1 MLPRWIPALC
11 RWHRFERARERYLRR
26 PALPEALRTLLAAP
40 LPSDSTPLCGLSL
53 LSLDVETS
61 GLDPKRDQLLSIGS
75 VVLAQGQIRLD
86 GASHLFVQSDALDR
100 RSAVIHH
107 ILPEMLQNGV
117 SLDDA
122 MMQLFSQLTG
132 RVALAHGS
140 TVERRF
146 IDHYLAD
153 RFGLPPLPQLWLDT
167 LHIEKRY
174 ARLQGFEQP
183 DLRLAAVR
191 DAQGLPAYP
200 AHIAL
205 TDAVACAE
213 LLLVQAHRCGPDLQP
228 LRHWWR

>member
-26 PALPEALRTLLAAP
+26 PALPEALRTLLGAP
-40 LPSDSTPLCGLSL
+40 LPSDSTPLFGLSL

-61 GLDPKRDQLLSIGS
+61 GLDPERDQLLSIGS

-86 GASHLFVQSDALDR
+86 EASHLFVQSDKLDR

-153 RFGLPPLPQLWLDT
+153 RFGLPPCPNSGSTPCISKSVTPDCRALSNPTCAWPQCATPKGCPPIRPTLP
-167 LHIEKRY
+167 
-174 ARLQGFEQP
+174 
-183 DLRLAAVR
+183 
-191 DAQGLPAYP
+191 
-200 AHIAL
+200 
-205 TDAVACAE
+205 
-213 LLLVQAHRCGPDLQP
+213 
-228 LRHWWR
+228 